1 MLSFIHKYPFSNFH
15 ELNLDWIIS
24 EMKKLREEFTGVD
37 KLINDAVDYMK
48 NNIYQTATEIIN
60 QAIEAG
66 DINVGVTYDAPN
78 EELNIIITR

>member
-1 MLSFIHKYPFSNFH
+1 MLGFIHKYPFSNFH

-48 NNIYQTATEIIN
+48 TNIYHTAAEIIN